1 MQFGRRLQSAQF
13 GEHNSDE
20 GPSYSHLEPQSDE
33 EVSRKLD
40 VSDLAL
46 QILQKKKKKNFPKWV
61 KKQKQMNGNRMI
73 DSAIQKYIFIW
84 E

>member
-20 GPSYSHLEPQSDE
+20 GPSYSHLEPQSGE

-46 QILQKKKKKNFPKWV
+46 QILQKRKRKEKVIVAPNFPEWV
-61 KKQKQMNGNRMI
+61 KKTK
-73 DSAIQKYIFIW
+73 
-84 E
+84 